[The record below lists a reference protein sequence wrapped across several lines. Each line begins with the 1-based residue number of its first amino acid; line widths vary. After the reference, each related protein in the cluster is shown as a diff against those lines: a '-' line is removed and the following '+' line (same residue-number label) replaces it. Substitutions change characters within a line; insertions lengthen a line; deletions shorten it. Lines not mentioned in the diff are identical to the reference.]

1 MENLDFMV
9 HVYGS
14 FSLFGQEILIT
25 STLVFT
31 WAICLFVILFSI
43 FTNLYMKKFNQ
54 IPKGF
59 QNFIEFVVGTF
70 DNFATGIVGKKYS
83 PLGFWYFGVFVFII
97 LSNLSGLIGFRS
109 PTADISITLGFGL
122 TTFFLIHILG
132 ITQSKGEYFKGY
144 LEPFPVF
151 LPLNIIGEF
160 ATPISL
166 SFRLFGNILG
176 GLVIMS
182 MIYCALPVV
191 LRLFVPAP
199 LHIYFDV
206 FSGVLQTYIFCI
218 LSLTFISSK
227 LPQQD

>member
-1 MENLDFMV
+1 MDNLDFMI

-14 FSLFGQEILIT
+14 FSLFGQEILVT

-43 FTNLYMKKFNQ
+43 FTKLSMKKFTQ
-54 IPKGF
+54 IPSGF
-59 QNFIEFVVGTF
+59 QNVMEVIVDAF
-70 DNFATGIVGKKYS
+70 DNFSTGIVGEEYKG
-83 PLGFWYFGVFVFII
+83 LGFWYFGVFVFII

-122 TTFFLIHILG
+122 TTFFLIHGLG
-132 ITQSKGEYFKGY
+132 IVKSKGSYFKGY
-144 LEPFPVF
+144 FEPMPFFFPINF
-151 LPLNIIGEF
+151 IGEF

-166 SFRLFGNILG
+166 SFRLFGNVLG

-182 MIYCALPVV
+182 MIYAALPA
-191 LRLFVPAP
+191 LIRWFVPAP

-218 LSLTFISSK
+218 LSLTFIAQK
-227 LPQQD
+227 LPEQN

>member
-14 FSLFGQEILIT
+14 FSIFGQEILIT

-31 WAICLFVILFSI
+31 WAICLFVILFSL
-43 FTNLYMKKFNQ
+43 FTNVAIKKFEK
-54 IPKGF
+54 IPGGF
-59 QNFIEFVVGTF
+59 QNFIELIVDTF
-70 DNFATGIVGKKYS
+70 DNFSKGIVGDEYS
-83 PLGFWYFGVFVFII
+83 FLGFWYFGIFTFIL
-97 LSNLSGLIGFRS
+97 LSNLSGLIGFRA

-132 ITQSKGEYFKGY
+132 IMKSKGSYFKGY

-151 LPLNIIGEF
+151 LPLNIVGEF

-166 SFRLFGNILG
+166 SFRLFGNVLG

-182 MIYCALPVV
+182 MVYCALPVV

-218 LSLTFISSK
+218 LSLTFIGQK
-227 LPQQD
+227 LPESN

>member
-14 FSLFGQEILIT
+14 FTIFGQQILVT

-31 WAICLFVILFSI
+31 WAICLAVILFS
-43 FTNLYMKKFNQ
+43 LYTKFAMKKFTDV
-54 IPKGF
+54 PSGF
-59 QNFIEFVVGTF
+59 QNVIEAIVGAF
-70 DNFATGIVGKKYS
+70 DNFSTGILGENYS
-83 PLGFWYFGVFVFII
+83 GLGFWYFGIFTFII
-97 LSNLSGLIGFRS
+97 LSNLSGLIGFRP
-109 PTADISITLGFGL
+109 PTADLSITFAFGF

-132 ITQSKGEYFKGY
+132 IIKSKGSYFKGY
-144 LEPFPVF
+144 LDPMPLF

-166 SFRLFGNILG
+166 SFRLFGNVLG

-182 MIYCALPVV
+182 MIYAALPVF
-191 LRLFVPAP
+191 LKWFVPAP
-199 LHIYFDV
+199 LHIYFDM

-218 LSLTFISSK
+218 LSLTFISQK
-227 LPQQD
+227 LPEQN